1 MSTILAIEPDRR
13 RAAQLTGMAR
23 AHLRAELLVA
33 PTAAQAVEALD
44 GRVPDVLL
52 TAPLLPSHEETVI
65 ADYLRQLGPAAAH
78 VQTLTIPLLAGPGG
92 DRDRPV
98 LSAFRRGR
106 GRAQPTEAEGC
117 DPAVFAEQI
126 TEYLRE
132 ARDRRSVQQHIP
144 VAAPVDA
151 VAAPVAIEESEP
163 QAAPETPST
172 TNRQSIKE
180 LLAKFFDDVVD
191 GDESNDAASAFQ
203 EDAARRVAE
212 VVVEPAEV
220 FDTPDPTPIVTYE
233 LQHPR
238 VVKVTAPVVTE
249 DPLPVLAPASSAPKV
264 IAIPVVPDRAPA
276 GVDVAVSVNLARPV
290 LPPSSLQR
298 RHKSQPVQDAWGF
311 FDPNQ
316 CGFPA
321 LIAKLDEIAS
331 RESDG

>member
-23 AHLRAELLVA
+23 AHLKAELLVA

-65 ADYLRQLGPAAAH
+65 ADYLRQLGAAAAH
-78 VQTLTIPLLAGPGG
+78 VQTLTIPLLAAPGG
-92 DRDRPV
+92 DDRPV

-106 GRAQPTEAEGC
+106 GRPQPTEAEGC

-132 ARDRRSVQQHIP
+132 ARDRRSVQPRIQ
-144 VAAPVDA
+144 VAAPVEV
-151 VAAPVAIEESEP
+151 VAAPVAFEESEP
-163 QAAPETPST
+163 QAAPETAAP

-180 LLAKFFDDVVD
+180 LLARFFDDVV
-191 GDESNDAASAFQ
+191 EEEEPNNAASAFQ
-203 EDAARRVAE
+203 EDAARNVAE
-212 VVVEPAEV
+212 VVVEPVEV

-233 LQHPR
+233 LQQPR
-238 VVKVTAPVVTE
+238 IFNLSAPVVTE
-249 DPLPVLAPASSAPKV
+249 DRLPVSAPAAVS
-264 IAIPVVPDRAPA
+264 
-276 GVDVAVSVNLARPV
+276 VAVSVNLARPV
-290 LPPSSLQR
+290 LVPPPPQR
-298 RHKSQPVQDAWGF
+298 RHKSQPVQDEWGF